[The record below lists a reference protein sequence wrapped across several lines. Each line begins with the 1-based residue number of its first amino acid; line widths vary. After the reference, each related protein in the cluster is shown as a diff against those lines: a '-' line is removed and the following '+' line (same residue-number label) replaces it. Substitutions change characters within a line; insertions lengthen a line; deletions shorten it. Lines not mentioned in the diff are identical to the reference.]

1 MAGFTL
7 GITTE
12 NVPAFS
18 SCSSVIGLDA
28 PGEIYTSGRKMEGVW
43 FENREA
49 AAAHQ
54 AQMPRVPP
62 GRYHGL
68 VVSPLRTARL
78 DPPDVCLFYG
88 NPAQMILFI
97 NGLQW
102 RNYRR
107 YDFSITGESACA
119 DSWGHALKTRTV
131 SLSIPCYA
139 ERRYGAVTDDE
150 MLMACPPEDLQRA
163 VTGLQ
168 GLSKAGLRYPIMPF
182 GPQAE
187 PAEGMA
193 QELRREELIAHRSQV
208 VPSDGPAASL
218 PLRQN
223 PLIQHRQRDRDAD
236 AWQRHL
242 CLRPGD
248 RLEHPASVPPPVSVR
263 QHPVLGI
270 STISSTPSTACR
282 SARFWSHCRLCCS
295 SDGEITS
302 NMTRGYFPQ
311 RIMASGM
318 RAVSRRS

>member
-1 MAGFTL
+1 MNDAPTLTESVPLSGKAVAELAEQLNNLLRLRTLPIGMKLFEDVAEMERVQGLRRPAKGKTFSTCQLVTQARMAGFTL

-12 NVPAFS
+12 NVPPFS

-54 AQMPRVPP
+54 AGMSRVTP
-62 GRYHGL
+62 GRYNGL
-68 VVSPLRTARL
+68 AISPLRSGRL
-78 DPPDVCLFYG
+78 DPPDICLFYG

-102 RNYRR
+102 KNYQR
-107 YDFSITGESACA
+107 YNFSITGESACA
-119 DSWGHALKTRTV
+119 DSWGHALKTREV

-139 ERRYGAVTDDE
+139 ERRYGGVADDE
-150 MLMACPPEDLQRA
+150 MLMACAPADLQRA

-193 QELRREELIAHRSQV
+193 KSYAGKS
-208 VPSDGPAASL
+208 
-218 PLRQN
+218 
-223 PLIQHRQRDRDAD
+223 
-236 AWQRHL
+236 
-242 CLRPGD
+242 
-248 RLEHPASVPPPVSVR
+248 
-263 QHPVLGI
+263 
-270 STISSTPSTACR
+270 
-282 SARFWSHCRLCCS
+282 
-295 SDGEITS
+295 
-302 NMTRGYFPQ
+302 
-311 RIMASGM
+311 
-318 RAVSRRS
+318 

>member
-1 MAGFTL
+1 MSDAPTPAPAAPSAAVAPPSAAALDAAAIAGLAGQLADLLRLRTLPIGMKLFEDLDAMAQVPGLRRPAKGKTFSTCQLVTQARLAGFTL

-12 NVPAFS
+12 NVPEFS

-54 AQMPRVPP
+54 AGMPRVPP

-68 VVSPLRTARL
+68 VVSPLRSARL
-78 DPPDVCLFYG
+78 DPPDICLFYA

-102 RNYRR
+102 KQYRR

-119 DSWGHALKTRTV
+119 DSWGHALKTREV

-139 ERRYGAVTDDE
+139 ERRYGGVADDE
-150 MLMACPPEDLQRA
+150 LLMACPPEDFRRA
-163 VTGLQ
+163 VTGLA

-193 QELRREELIAHRSQV
+193 KSYA
-208 VPSDGPAASL
+208 GK
-218 PLRQN
+218 N
-223 PLIQHRQRDRDAD
+223 
-236 AWQRHL
+236 
-242 CLRPGD
+242 
-248 RLEHPASVPPPVSVR
+248 
-263 QHPVLGI
+263 
-270 STISSTPSTACR
+270 
-282 SARFWSHCRLCCS
+282 
-295 SDGEITS
+295 
-302 NMTRGYFPQ
+302 
-311 RIMASGM
+311 
-318 RAVSRRS
+318 

>member
-1 MAGFTL
+1 MNDAPTLADAPSLGAKALAELAEQLNQLLRLRTFPIGMKLFEDLEKMAAIPGLRRPTKGKTFSTCQLVTQARIAGFTL

-12 NVPAFS
+12 NVPPFS

-43 FENREA
+43 FQNRDA

-62 GRYHGL
+62 GKYHGL
-68 VVSPLRTARL
+68 VAAPLRSARL
-78 DPPDVCLFYG
+78 DPPDICLFYA

-102 RNYRR
+102 KNYRR

-119 DSWGHALKTRTV
+119 DSWGHALKTRQV

-139 ERRYGAVTDDE
+139 ERRYGGVADDE
-150 MLMACPPEDLQRA
+150 MLMACPPEDFARA
-163 VTGLQ
+163 VEGLQ

-193 QELRREELIAHRSQV
+193 KSYAGKS
-208 VPSDGPAASL
+208 
-218 PLRQN
+218 
-223 PLIQHRQRDRDAD
+223 
-236 AWQRHL
+236 
-242 CLRPGD
+242 
-248 RLEHPASVPPPVSVR
+248 
-263 QHPVLGI
+263 
-270 STISSTPSTACR
+270 
-282 SARFWSHCRLCCS
+282 
-295 SDGEITS
+295 
-302 NMTRGYFPQ
+302 
-311 RIMASGM
+311 
-318 RAVSRRS
+318 

>member
-1 MAGFTL
+1 MTEATLAEAARPATDALDGKAIAELAEQLSQLLRLRTLPIGMKLFEDLEEMARLPGLRRPPKGRTFSTCQLVTQSRMAGFTL

-12 NVPAFS
+12 NIPSFS

-28 PGEIYTSGRKMEGVW
+28 PGEIFTSGRKMEGVW

-54 AQMPRVPP
+54 AQMPRVAP
-62 GRYHGL
+62 GRYQGL
-68 VVSPLRTARL
+68 VVSPLRTGRL
-78 DPPDVCLFYG
+78 DPPDICLFYA

-119 DSWGHALKTRTV
+119 DSWGHALKTREV

-139 ERRYGAVTDDE
+139 ERRYGAVADDE
-150 MLMACPPEDLQRA
+150 LLMACPPEDLARG
-163 VTGLQ
+163 VTGLH

-193 QELRREELIAHRSQV
+193 KSYAGKS
-208 VPSDGPAASL
+208 
-218 PLRQN
+218 
-223 PLIQHRQRDRDAD
+223 
-236 AWQRHL
+236 
-242 CLRPGD
+242 
-248 RLEHPASVPPPVSVR
+248 
-263 QHPVLGI
+263 
-270 STISSTPSTACR
+270 
-282 SARFWSHCRLCCS
+282 
-295 SDGEITS
+295 
-302 NMTRGYFPQ
+302 
-311 RIMASGM
+311 
-318 RAVSRRS
+318 